1 MIPYSINLS
10 GLNDLPWKVSCFF
23 FLKRRVSFLKLFME
37 GLQHFIYTS
46 KALEISSM
54 ENADSDQFI
63 EKNFVL

>member
-1 MIPYSINLS
+1 M
-10 GLNDLPWKVSCFF
+10 GGKFF
-23 FLKRRVSFLKLFME
+23 FLKRRVSFLKLSME

-63 EKNFVL
+63 EKNSVL

>member
-1 MIPYSINLS
+1 MILYARNIS
-10 GLNDLPWKVSCFF
+10 GLNDLPWEVSF

-46 KALEISSM
+46 KALEISIM

-63 EKNFVL
+63 EKNSVL

>member
-1 MIPYSINLS
+1 
-10 GLNDLPWKVSCFF
+10 
-23 FLKRRVSFLKLFME
+23 ME
-37 GLQHFIYTS
+37 GLQHFIYIS